1 MIEKIKS
8 LDLNTIDES
17 ASTELL
23 EGVLKLE
30 DGEIKE
36 CINTVIDSIEYTDTE
51 VSDINE
57 MSVFH
62 KIFFNDDKV
71 KSLMED
77 LLKEYETE
85 TESES
90 E

>member
-8 LDLNTIDES
+8 LDLNTINES
-17 ASTELL
+17 DSTELL
-23 EGVLKLE
+23 NDILKLE
-30 DGEIKE
+30 EDGIKE

-71 KSLMED
+71 KLLMED

-85 TESES
+85 TEPDSE
-90 E
+90 